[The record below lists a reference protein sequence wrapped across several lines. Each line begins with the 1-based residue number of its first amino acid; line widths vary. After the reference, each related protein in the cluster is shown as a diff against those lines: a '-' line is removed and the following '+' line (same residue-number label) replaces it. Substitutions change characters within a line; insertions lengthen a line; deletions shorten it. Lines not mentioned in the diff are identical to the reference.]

1 MINIPNDKNLSLH
14 NYYSNHS
21 SSTQS
26 KSILYSSH
34 HRKWKKNPSQV
45 FKNTSVDN
53 TTPIDNT
60 LNHII
65 LTDGSRSI
73 SRDNENACRSRR
85 SVITSRAPYIP
96 PPWTKQPR
104 ITRKIGFRPRGS
116 RRAVEHVIGNVESIS
131 LLLGATLGYIEGV
144 NIFAR
149 HV

>member
-53 TTPIDNT
+53 TTPVDNT
-60 LNHII
+60 LKHII
-65 LTDGSRSI
+65 LRTDLDPFPAITRTRVVLDDPLLRVVHPIYPLLGRNSPGSREKSA
-73 SRDNENACRSRR
+73 SVHEVQEGRS
-85 SVITSRAPYIP
+85 ST
-96 PPWTKQPR
+96 
-104 ITRKIGFRPRGS
+104 
-116 RRAVEHVIGNVESIS
+116 
-131 LLLGATLGYIEGV
+131 
-144 NIFAR
+144 
-149 HV
+149 

>member
-1 MINIPNDKNLSLH
+1 MIKIFPSTIIIPTILPLH
-14 NYYSNHS
+14 NPNPFFIHL
-21 SSTQS
+21 
-26 KSILYSSH
+26 IIVNG
-34 HRKWKKNPSQV
+34 KKNPSQV

-53 TTPIDNT
+53 TTPVDNT